1 MPWVKKKRKRRLSG
15 RTILFYG
22 GVTLLCAVISATFAF
37 VIARVPHIL
46 QNVEMNLMRQT
57 VEGERTD
64 FDPSLLNDIQSTS
77 QEGSQSVDLEKL
89 KETYRD
95 SVNKTKDGEVPN
107 ELDEIIKTYFDN
119 IDPAD
124 LEKLKKAY
132 LTYRKNNSLK

>member
-1 MPWVKKKRKRRLSG
+1 MSDIGNDTGEGNDNSSSDQSDVSG
-15 RTILFYG
+15 D
-22 GVTLLCAVISATFAF
+22 S
-37 VIARVPHIL
+37 
-46 QNVEMNLMRQT
+46 
-57 VEGERTD
+57 ERTD
-64 FDPSLLNDIQSTS
+64 FDPSLLNGVQSTS

-95 SVNKTKDGEVPN
+95 SVDKTKDGEVPN